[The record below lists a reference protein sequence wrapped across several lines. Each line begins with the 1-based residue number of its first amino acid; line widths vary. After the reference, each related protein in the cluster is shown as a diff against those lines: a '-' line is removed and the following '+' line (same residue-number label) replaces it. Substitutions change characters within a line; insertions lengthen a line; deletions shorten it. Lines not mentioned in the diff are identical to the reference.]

1 MGCFVFLI
9 SYICLYIGHSY
20 MFKIIKHIL
29 ILDQIKIFCIKLKK
43 KKAHQVIVKSGII
56 VINHIFG
63 KLSSISQTKKSC
75 N

>member
-29 ILDQIKIFCIKLKK
+29 ILDQIKFFCIKLKK
-43 KKAHQVIVKSGII
+43 KKKAHQTY
-56 VINHIFG
+56 
-63 KLSSISQTKKSC
+63 L
-75 N
+75 

>member
-43 KKAHQVIVKSGII
+43 KK
-56 VINHIFG
+56 
-63 KLSSISQTKKSC
+63 KLTKPTCSSK
-75 N
+75 